1 MKLTTRQAYELLEKH
16 GSYITEILAG
26 AKIASL
32 GYPLTRPFSPDSG
45 AAMINAVRRGR
56 IEAVSVP
63 PERLRMRRLSIRR
76 FRECLKIETERATL
90 LDEMARLSRY
100 RERLRKKATSAQNT
114 RDMDRISLR
123 FGPLEDR
130 NKELAEKS
138 ATLWHAVLALDAA
151 ELTDRDL
158 LREQRRV
165 GRGSAWLERVIT
177 HLAESHLGVDIDEGA
192 GCKVVRR

>member
-1 MKLTTRQAYELLEKH
+1 M
-16 GSYITEILAG
+16 
-26 AKIASL
+26 
-32 GYPLTRPFSPDSG
+32 
-45 AAMINAVRRGR
+45 MNAVRRGR

-114 RDMDRISLR
+114 RDIDRISLR

-130 NKELAEKS
+130 NKELTEKS

-165 GRGSAWLERVIT
+165 GRGSAWLERVMT
-177 HLAESHLGVDIDEGA
+177 HLAESHLGVDIDEGVIIHIA
-192 GCKVVRR
+192 DLRAELMTRWHELKNKQEEHRWAQAEAWVRRAGHSTE